1 MSGALPE
8 FELVVTE
15 ARSVAVDVLMLTL
28 RAADPSAG
36 PLPEWLPGAHLDV
49 RVQPGV
55 ERQYSLCGDPAD
67 REHYRIAVLREPD
80 GRGGS
85 EHLHAHAA
93 AGTVLTA
100 RGPLNHFALV
110 PPVAGARY
118 EFVAGGIGITP
129 LLPMLDA
136 VSRAGAEFVLH
147 YAGRSLERMPFVDE
161 LVERYGD
168 AVSVYA
174 ADAGRR
180 LDLGA
185 FGRELAGVPDSAAP
199 GFVYCCGPARMLA
212 ELEAVAVSAGWPAS
226 ALHLERFE
234 AREATEPVRHES
246 FEVELEL
253 SGMTLEVPPDRT
265 ILDVVEEAG
274 VLVLSSCREGTCG
287 TCETPVVSG
296 EVDHRDS
303 VLTPAEQESNEVM
316 MICVS
321 RAACPRLVL
330 EL

>member
-1 MSGALPE
+1 MSVT
-8 FELVVTE
+8 LVEIDTVVE
-15 ARSVAVDVLMLTL
+15 SVEPVAEDVLQLTL
-28 RAADPSAG
+28 RAAAG
-36 PLPEWLPGAHLDV
+36 PDVPLPSWTPGAHLDV
-49 RVQPGV
+49 VVQDGV

-67 REHYRIAVLREPD
+67 RTRYRIAVLREPA

-85 EHLHAHAA
+85 EYLHAHLA
-93 AGTVLTA
+93 AGDALRV
-100 RGPLNHFALV
+100 RGPLNHFELSV
-110 PPVAGARY
+110 PPPGTPLTPRY
-118 EFVAGGIGITP
+118 VFVAGGIGITP
-129 LLPMLDA
+129 ILPMIAA
-136 VSRAGAEFVLH
+136 VEAAGLSWELH
-147 YAGRSLERMPFVDE
+147 YAGRSRARMAFVDS
-161 LVERYGD
+161 LVARYGSRVTVHD
-168 AVSVYA
+168 AS
-174 ADAGRR
+174 AGDR
-180 LDLGA
+180 LDLTSLTGGSIGA
-185 FGRELAGVPDSAAP
+185 PVA
-199 GFVYCCGPARMLA
+199 VYCCGPARMLDA
-212 ELEAVAVSAGWPAS
+212 LEGVAAAARWPTG

-234 AREATEPVRHES
+234 AKEMAEPVRQEA

-253 SGMTLEVPPDRT
+253 SGLTLEVPPDRS

-303 VLTPAEQESNEVM
+303 VLTPDEQEANELM